1 MTQTG
6 VKNSLQLRLV
16 EKKCSLESGLG
27 GQAASGL
34 DEKKQLRKWTWWS
47 KSSLGSG
54 LSGGKVAQEEEL
66 VEKKQ
71 LRKITWWEKVALEVY
86 ILRGEKVVWEVDVK

>member
-34 DEKKQLRKWTWWS
+34 DKK
-47 KSSLGSG
+47 
-54 LSGGKVAQEEEL
+54 
-66 VEKKQ
+66 
-71 LRKITWWEKVALEVY
+71 KVALEVY
-86 ILRGEKVVWEVDVK
+86 FVEKK